1 MLLPYALD
9 ISLFSSLTENIE
21 ADQLKQLKSFSSD
34 MNNLADVIKEIQMS
48 NLLTDE
54 EGVEEINDKL
64 KIADHMTK
72 FVECI
77 IVIFFRKKH
86 FCKASAQK
94 QTTGMY
100 FAIFVNMQLP

>member
-1 MLLPYALD
+1 MLLPYTLD

-34 MNNLADVIKEIQMS
+34 MNNLTDVIKEIQMS
-48 NLLTDE
+48 NLLTDG

-72 FVECI
+72 VRATLLD
-77 IVIFFRKKH
+77 V
-86 FCKASAQK
+86 S
-94 QTTGMY
+94 
-100 FAIFVNMQLP
+100 L

>member
-1 MLLPYALD
+1 MLPYTLD

-34 MNNLADVIKEIQMS
+34 MNNLTDVIKEIQMS

-54 EGVEEINDKL
+54 EGVEEINNKL

-72 FVECI
+72 VLGNLL
-77 IVIFFRKKH
+77 VV
-86 FCKASAQK
+86 S
-94 QTTGMY
+94 
-100 FAIFVNMQLP
+100 L

>member
-72 FVECI
+72 VLANLLN
-77 IVIFFRKKH
+77 V
-86 FCKASAQK
+86 SS
-94 QTTGMY
+94 
-100 FAIFVNMQLP
+100 

>member
-1 MLLPYALD
+1 
-9 ISLFSSLTENIE
+9 
-21 ADQLKQLKSFSSD
+21 

-72 FVECI
+72 VLANLLD
-77 IVIFFRKKH
+77 V
-86 FCKASAQK
+86 
-94 QTTGMY
+94 
-100 FAIFVNMQLP
+100 LL